1 VATVREVLDMTKW
14 HTMALLGF
22 AVACPAVVQ
31 GEQPRPCAL
40 PEAAQFDFWLGEWAL
55 EWGEDGRGRNVITKS
70 LDDCVIVE
78 RFDGTPSI
86 PLRGMSMSVYDAR
99 LGQWRQTWV
108 DNQGGYLD
116 FGGGFADSRM
126 VLVRHTTIDG
136 KEVLQRM
143 VWHEISDHGL
153 LWNWERSDDGGEHW
167 QVLWQIRYTRA
178 E

>member
-1 VATVREVLDMTKW
+1 
-14 HTMALLGF
+14 MALLGF
-22 AVACPAVVQ
+22 AVACPGMVQ
-31 GEQPRPCAL
+31 GEQPRPCAM

-55 EWGEDGRGRNVITKS
+55 EWGEDGHGTNVIMKS

-86 PLRGMSMSVYDAR
+86 PLRGMSVSVYDAR

-108 DNQGGYLD
+108 DNQ
-116 FGGGFADSRM
+116 DS
-126 VLVRHTTIDG
+126 
-136 KEVLQRM
+136 
-143 VWHEISDHGL
+143 L
-153 LWNWERSDDGGEHW
+153 LWNWERSEDGGEHW